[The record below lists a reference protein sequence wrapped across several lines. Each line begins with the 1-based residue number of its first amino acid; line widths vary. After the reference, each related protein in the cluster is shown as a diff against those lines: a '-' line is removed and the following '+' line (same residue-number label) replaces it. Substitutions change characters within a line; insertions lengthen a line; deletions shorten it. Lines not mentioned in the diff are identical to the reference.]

1 MTAVA
6 IIVEH
11 ETPDLLELCLASL
24 RRFAPEVRAIVMQGY
39 EGAEAHALTIERAR
53 RMQVLGD
60 AEIVILLDTDVV
72 IWSERWVPWF
82 MYHLTHGYEVVGG
95 LRHRGDVTQL
105 YLQGT
110 LMLHPHCLAMT
121 RDLFDRIQSFQAVLP
136 LYDTAWRVTQQAK
149 EGASLALVPWSDG
162 RAGIY
167 REGPNLQFAPLWAHL
182 GRGTSFRPRGP
193 WRERLRRLAA
203 WAGSPR
209 ARKILSYQEDR
220 AAFLRK
226 GWEIV
231 RAR

>member
-1 MTAVA
+1 MNAVA

-11 ETPDLLELCLASL
+11 ETPDLLALCLASL

-53 RMQVLGD
+53 RMQMLGD
-60 AEIVILLDTDVV
+60 AAIVILLDTDVV
-72 IWSERWVPWF
+72 ILSERWAPW
-82 MYHLTHGYEVVGG
+82 LVAELEKVAVVGG

-105 YLQGT
+105 YCEGT
-110 LMLHPHCLAMT
+110 VLLHAHCLAMRRKAFET
-121 RDLFDRIQSFQAVLP
+121 VRSFTANGSW
-136 LYDTAWRVTQQAK
+136 DTAWEVSRLAHRQLGGTCAVVPQSGDGWPVRVGVYA
-149 EGASLALVPWSDG
+149 DG
-162 RAGIY
+162 VV
-167 REGPNLQFAPLWAHL
+167 LWAHL

-220 AAFLRK
+220 ATFLRK